1 MYKAGFTSALAL
13 TGIVLMLTACGGST
27 ASPSVALEAAPTAT
41 PPAIPTPTATPP
53 PSPTPTLTPTP
64 SPTPGPGLDELLQ
77 TPVAL
82 AASADLAGA
91 SAAYAALNQLYP
103 HRAEPLLGLAAIAQR
118 QGDQEAAL
126 ACLRAAVEADP
137 ASTEALR
144 QLALLLEQRQQYEE
158 LVAVYAQMTELTP
171 EDPNLRVAQATV
183 LARLGQA
190 DSAVASLQA
199 AQALDPYRQY
209 AWLNVAAA
217 ASGSR
222 QYEAAVAIATAG
234 LEVYPHSVSLLITR
248 GLAYFSLGQIEAALA
263 DFDSA
268 LALDNQNVT
277 AHLWK
282 GRALVA
288 LGRYE
293 EAVPILQRAGELGM
307 LSGVSGVNE
316 GYEAMADAADAMA
329 RSDPQAAFSYL
340 AGQVV
345 QFGSRDPLLLG
356 YGRVRWRQGS
366 LSLALNYMDSL
377 VQAGYIPALYWR
389 AAIYADQGQNEQA
402 IADLQ
407 AYLNVHFAGPEAEA
421 ARALLESL
429 EAVP

>member
-1 MYKAGFTSALAL
+1 
-13 TGIVLMLTACGGST
+13 
-27 ASPSVALEAAPTAT
+27 
-41 PPAIPTPTATPP
+41 
-53 PSPTPTLTPTP
+53 
-64 SPTPGPGLDELLQ
+64 
-77 TPVAL
+77 
-82 AASADLAGA
+82 
-91 SAAYAALNQLYP
+91 
-103 HRAEPLLGLAAIAQR
+103 LLGLATIALR

-126 ACLRAAVEADP
+126 AYLRAATEADP
-137 ASTEALR
+137 ASSEALR

-158 LVAVYAQMTELTP
+158 LVTVYERMTELTP
-171 EDPNLRVAQATV
+171 DDPNLRVAQATV
-183 LARLGQA
+183 LARLGQV

-199 AQALDPYRQY
+199 VQALDPYRQY

-222 QYEAAVAIATAG
+222 QYEAAIIIATAG
-234 LEVYPHSVSLLITR
+234 LEAYPDSVSLLITR
-248 GLAYFSLGQIEAALA
+248 GLAHFSLGQIETALA

-268 LALDNQNVT
+268 ITLDDRNVT

-307 LSGVSGVNE
+307 QSGVSGVNE
-316 GYEAMADAADAMA
+316 GYEAMADAADAIA

-340 AGQVV
+340 AEQVV

-389 AAIYADQGQNEQA
+389 AAIYAEQGQNEQA

-407 AYLNVHFAGPEAEA
+407 AYLNVRSSGPEAEA
-421 ARALLESL
+421 ARALLASL
-429 EAVP
+429 GVVP

>member
-1 MYKAGFTSALAL
+1 MRKAGLISTLAL
-13 TGIVLMLTACGGST
+13 IGTGLMLVACGGPS
-27 ASPSVALEAAPTAT
+27 ASPSASEPTIMAT
-41 PPAIPTPTATPP
+41 LTRTPTPTATP
-53 PSPTPTLTPTP
+53 SPTPTPTLTP
-64 SPTPGPGLDELLQ
+64 SPTPGPSLEELIQ

-91 SAAYAALNQLYP
+91 SVAYAALNQLYP
-103 HRAEPLLGLAAIAQR
+103 NRAEPLLGLAAIAQR

-126 ACLRAAVEADP
+126 AYLRAATEADP
-137 ASTEALR
+137 ASLEALR
-144 QLALLLEQRQQYEE
+144 QLALLLEQRQEYAE
-158 LVAVYAQMTELTP
+158 LTAVYERMIELTP
-171 EDPNLRVAQATV
+171 DDPNLLVAQATV

-209 AWLNVAAA
+209 AWLNVTAA

-222 QYEAAVAIATAG
+222 QYEAAITIATAG
-234 LEVYPHSVSLLITR
+234 LEAHPDSVSLLVTR
-248 GLAYFSLGQIEAALA
+248 GLAYFSVGQIERALA

-268 LALDNQNVT
+268 LALDSRSVT
-277 AHLWK
+277 ANLWK

-293 EAVPILQRAGELGM
+293 EAVPILQQAGELGVQ
-307 LSGVSGVNE
+307 SGVSGVNE
-316 GYEAMADAADAMA
+316 GYEAMADAADAIA

-340 AGQVV
+340 AEQVV
-345 QFGSRDPLLLG
+345 RYGSRDPLLLG

-389 AAIYADQGQNEQA
+389 AAIYADQRQNELA
-402 IADLQ
+402 IADLR
-407 AYLNVHFAGPEAEA
+407 AYLNVRTSGPEAEA

-429 EAVP
+429 GATP